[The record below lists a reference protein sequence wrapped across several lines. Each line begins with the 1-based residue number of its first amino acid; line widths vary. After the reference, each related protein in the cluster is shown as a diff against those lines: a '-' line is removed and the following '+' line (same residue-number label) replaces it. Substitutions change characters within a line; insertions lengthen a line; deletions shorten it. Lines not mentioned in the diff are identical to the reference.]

1 MVFFILAVESIKLL
15 KMSLGKVLYLTFLL
29 LYSFLNILDA
39 QVIHKKDDKIIMGEI
54 IKIDSNYVFF
64 KEITNLK
71 GNPVSIPLSEISYI
85 DFNDQNFKI
94 KNHKRTS
101 TEFIRAK
108 NNISLSLGGTAG
120 VFSINYERT
129 LLESRNFYLSGKLG
143 FGSYNSQPN
152 INSHL
157 TANFNM
163 NGSKHYFEIG
173 LGAALGLGQYNK
185 YYRYYTSLPII
196 GYRILSSSEKFSFR
210 VYACGFGMFR
220 NNDRLIVPSIGLD
233 FGFSF

>member
-1 MVFFILAVESIKLL
+1 MVFFILAAESNKLL
-15 KMSLGKVLYLTFLL
+15 KMSLRRIISLTFLL
-29 LYSFLNILDA
+29 LFSFLTQLEA
-39 QVIHKKDDKIIMGEI
+39 QVIHKKDERIIIGEI
-54 IKIDSNYVFF
+54 TKIDSNYVFI
-64 KEITNLK
+64 KEITNLN
-71 GNPVSIPLSEISYI
+71 GAAVSIPLSEISYI
-85 DFNDQNFKI
+85 DFNDQNFNFK
-94 KNHKRTS
+94 KQKKKS
-101 TEFIRAK
+101 TDYIRAK

-129 LLESRNFYLSGKLG
+129 LLESRNFFLSGKLG
-143 FGSYNSQPN
+143 IGSYISQPN

-157 TANFNM
+157 TANLNM

-210 VYACGFGMFR
+210 VYGCGFGMFR